1 MYLAANKF
9 AETTLDLTLSFI
21 PPIYLFFDVVCLK
34 TLLFY

>member
-9 AETTLDLTLSFI
+9 AETLDLTLSFI
-21 PPIYLFFDVVCLK
+21 PPIYLFFDVVCPK